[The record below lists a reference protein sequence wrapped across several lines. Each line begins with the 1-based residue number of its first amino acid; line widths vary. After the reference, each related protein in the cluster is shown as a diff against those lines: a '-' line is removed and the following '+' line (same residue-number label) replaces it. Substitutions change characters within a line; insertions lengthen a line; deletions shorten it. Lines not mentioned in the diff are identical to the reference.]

1 MESKL
6 DILQLERDLFSNKCS
21 TYIDTNKHYKIV
33 ANDLIEKSKNMKKL
47 RQRISSKFRK
57 IIRLNKSTLAK
68 ENKDKNNLQ
77 LVNFKLINTSL
88 RQNAFNMNSR
98 RASICTQH
106 STSSGGSNEYDEN
119 EFESHRITHLFSRR
133 EIANNQTRVVAS
145 ASQYIDCQSNS
156 DFLSTLIQTS
166 TPNCSRVRPKINF
179 NPASFV
185 HDSENLDET
194 VDNNDMVQF
203 LDESTQIPVD
213 EPVLLESTFDSSSC
227 SNLSDDLII
236 LQTAIPQ
243 KPTNKPMSS
252 KKKSANKSVNK
263 SSNKTNWNL
272 FVINKYNED
281 SEIAFEQIP
290 KWAVGTELNLA
301 LVNQLYYN
309 PNANGVFV
317 NSNKI

>member
-33 ANDLIEKSKNMKKL
+33 ANDLIEKSKHMKKL
-47 RQRISSKFRK
+47 RQRISNKFRK
-57 IIRLNKSTLAK
+57 IIKLNKSTLNK
-68 ENKDKNNLQ
+68 ESKDKNNLQ

-88 RQNAFNMNSR
+88 RQNATTLNNR

-106 STSSGGSNEYDEN
+106 STSSGGSNEYDES
-119 EFESHRITHLFSRR
+119 EFESNQITHLFSRR
-133 EIANNQTRVVAS
+133 EIPNNQTRVLAS
-145 ASQYIDCQSNS
+145 ASQYYDCQSNS
-156 DFLSTLIQTS
+156 QFLSTLIQTS
-166 TPNCSRVRPKINF
+166 TPNCSKIRPKINF
-179 NPASFV
+179 NPASMMY
-185 HDSENLDET
+185 DNEDLDET
-194 VDNNDMVQF
+194 VDHNNMVQF

-213 EPVLLESTFDSSSC
+213 EPVLLESTFNSSSC

-236 LQTAIPQ
+236 LQTAMPQ
-243 KPTNKPMSS
+243 KPISKPTSS
-252 KKKSANKSVNK
+252 KRKSINKSMNK
-263 SSNKTNWNL
+263 TSNKTNWNL

-281 SEIAFEQIP
+281 SNVAFEQIP

-317 NSNKI
+317 NSTNV